1 MAIAGVSQP
10 NRTLVAP
17 AVKAAGAPVD
27 AQAEAPKR
35 EVDPL
40 KFRLLPGSGAPVV
53 GAETDPTLGSTG
65 PIPWLLSKIE
75 KLGPIG
81 AGFAKHFRFAT
92 RLIGPSMYA
101 FSAYWNLK
109 MLPGVMRDKTI
120 TAPSKAMLAAGSGF
134 ITLGAVCSAISA
146 LPVKLAAK
154 FGLGMSKL
162 VAANKISG
170 ISGGLAEFGFSIINM
185 IETLRDKAATPA
197 KRFFAKLG
205 FGLGTT
211 SFLTGSAAMILS
223 MTGRGGAIVPVLSK
237 IATIAG
243 LSGLVTNISQAVLG
257 KNSWL
262 NKHLQGTFL
271 G

>member
-1 MAIAGVSQP
+1 MTLASVSSP
-10 NRTLVAP
+10 NRPLVA
-17 AVKAAGAPVD
+17 APVRV
-27 AQAEAPKR
+27 ASPAAEEPKR
-35 EVDPL
+35 EANPL

-53 GAETDPTLGSTG
+53 GAETDPTLGNTG
-65 PIPWLLSKIE
+65 PIPWVLSRLE

-81 AGFAKHFRFAT
+81 AKVAHSFRFAT

-120 TAPSKAMLAAGSGF
+120 KPLSKGILAAGSGF
-134 ITLGAVCSAISA
+134 ITLGAICSAIAA

-162 VAANKISG
+162 VTANKVSG

-185 IETLRDKAATPA
+185 VETLRDKAATPT

-223 MTGRGGAIVPVLSK
+223 MTGRPGAAVGVLSK
-237 IATIAG
+237 VATIAG
-243 LSGLVTNISQAVLG
+243 LSGLVSNIGQAVLG

-262 NKHLQGTFL
+262 NKHLQGTWL